1 MKVAVITLIVAAM
14 MTLLLAA
21 AAFRGPGPH
30 STLGFWIGFPNLPG
44 IVAASWSAQLN
55 PTDEMWNG
63 PLSWYIIGLG
73 DWIAYFG
80 LAKIAMLLRR
90 KLST

>member
-1 MKVAVITLIVAAM
+1 MKVAVITLVVAAI

-21 AAFRGPGPH
+21 VAFRGPRPH

-44 IVAASWSAQLN
+44 IVAASCSAQLN
-55 PTDEMWNG
+55 PNDEMRNG
-63 PLSWYIIGLG
+63 SFPWYIIALG

-90 KLST
+90 KLSR